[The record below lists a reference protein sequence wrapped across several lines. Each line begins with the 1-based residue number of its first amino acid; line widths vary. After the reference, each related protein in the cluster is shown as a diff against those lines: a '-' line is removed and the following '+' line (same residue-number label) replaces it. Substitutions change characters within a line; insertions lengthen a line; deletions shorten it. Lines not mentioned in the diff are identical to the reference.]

1 MPAGV
6 PTIDTTHGVTNE
18 AWSNEVFNEYLSQ
31 NPFFNF
37 MGTSSHNIIQV
48 KEELTKQPGDS
59 ITLQLR
65 GRLTGNGV
73 SGITKLKGTEEDLV
87 FFDQR
92 LLVDTIRHG
101 VMLRG
106 EMSLQRVAFD
116 LRNQAKEA
124 LVDWASEKLR
134 RDLITAL
141 TNTSI
146 GRVRARYLYGATDA
160 NWNATHATAMAN
172 VDNTADRLTTSMI
185 SRAKRKAL
193 LEGDRKVRPFV
204 IKSGNKVEE
213 VYVLFAHPLAV
224 RDLLADN
231 DFKTVNTNIPTTL
244 GESVFVHGQ
253 RYKGMWDGV
262 MIFETEMPLLP
273 TAGTGGIQIT
283 HSVLCGAQ
291 AVAVAWGKRTNYKE
305 DADDYGH
312 ENGFA
317 IDEIRGVS
325 KLVFNG
331 SDHGVVNVFSAAV
344 AD

>member
-6 PTIDTTHGVTNE
+6 PTIDTTHGVTAE
-18 AWSNEVFNEYLSQ
+18 AWSNEVFSEYLAQ

-37 MGTSSHNIIQV
+37 MGTGSHNIIQV
-48 KEELTKQPGDS
+48 KEELTKQPGDA
-59 ITLQLR
+59 ITTQLR

-73 SGITKLKGTEEDLV
+73 SGITKLKGAEEDLV

-116 LRNQAKEA
+116 LRNQAREA
-124 LVDWASEKLR
+124 LVDWATEKLR
-134 RDLITAL
+134 RDLISAL
-141 TNTSI
+141 TVTSV
-146 GRVRARYLYGATDA
+146 GRVRARYLYGVSDA
-160 NWNATHATAMAN
+160 NWNANHTTALLN
-172 VDNTADRLTTSMI
+172 VDNTNDRLTTAAI

-204 IKSGNKVEE
+204 IKQGNKVEE

-224 RDLLADN
+224 RDLLADA
-231 DFKTVNTNIPTTL
+231 DFKALNTYIPTTL
-244 GESVFVHGQ
+244 GDSVLVHGQ

-262 MIFETEMPLLP
+262 MIYETEMPLLP
-273 TAGTGGIQIT
+273 TAGAGGIQVA
-283 HSVLCGAQ
+283 HNVLCGAQ

-305 DADDYGH
+305 DLDDYGH

-331 SDHGVVNVFSAAV
+331 TDHGVVNLFNAAV